1 MLRLSSTCDPWT
13 RWVTGPQASASCGQ
27 ASTRA
32 ATSPTSSTSG
42 SYNGRRTVSSRAR
55 GAGGCV
61 AHLCGVPAGA
71 RRARL
76 PARRAA
82 GATAA
87 RSGGAGRRSRA
98 SHGRAGGHPGPLHGA
113 RARRDVHAGGAAR
126 SHRRLPAL
134 QARPAP
140 HTPRVRRRQPAR
152 APGVRGRG
160 AGPRRGPTG
169 RALRRARRP
178 APDRDHHQGD
188 AARPQRRLHRE
199 RHQVPAAR
207 AALARIVIDGSI
219 NPAVA
224 SFVHES
230 IARAHDEDA
239 PALVIQLD
247 TPGGLLPSMQA
258 IVKDIL
264 AAPLPVIVYV
274 APSGGGAG
282 SAGVFITLAA
292 HVAAMAPGTSIGAA
306 HPVGGAGED
315 IKGTLGR
322 KIVNYTASFSEAIAH
337 KRGRNVEWAAKAVRK
352 SVSITA
358 EEAARLNVVDF
369 VAKDLD
375 EGVARADGRTV
386 DVAGESRKLALG
398 KAVRGAE
405 GHVRVHTYEMRL
417 SRRVLHVI
425 ADPRIASLL
434 MMAGLLG
441 LYIEFTH
448 AGLALPGVAAA
459 LCLIL
464 GLTALPVLPVNPSAL
479 ALLLLGVALLV
490 AEAFLP
496 TSGVVGAGGLVA
508 FVLGALFLFDAAETG
523 VVVPRSLLFGV
534 SGAVAGIMLVVATL
548 VARSQ
553 RARASQGAEGMVGA
567 VGVARGR
574 LAPAGPVLVR
584 GEYWTA
590 ESDEVVDAGERVEVT
605 AVDGLRLRVRR
616 ARPAGR

>member
-1 MLRLSSTCDPWT
+1 MI
-13 RWVTGPQASASCGQ
+13 
-27 ASTRA
+27 
-32 ATSPTSSTSG
+32 
-42 SYNGRRTVSSRAR
+42 
-55 GAGGCV
+55 
-61 AHLCGVPAGA
+61 
-71 RRARL
+71 
-76 PARRAA
+76 
-82 GATAA
+82 
-87 RSGGAGRRSRA
+87 
-98 SHGRAGGHPGPLHGA
+98 
-113 RARRDVHAGGAAR
+113 
-126 SHRRLPAL
+126 PAL
-134 QARPAP
+134 
-140 HTPRVRRRQPAR
+140 
-152 APGVRGRG
+152 
-160 AGPRRGPTG
+160 
-169 RALRRARRP
+169 
-178 APDRDHHQGD
+178 
-188 AARPQRRLHRE
+188 AA
-199 RHQVPAAR
+199 
-207 AALARIVIDGSI
+207 
-219 NPAVA
+219 A
-224 SFVHES
+224 SFVAYAELVGS
-230 IARAHDEDA
+230 VDPGSARYLIDA
-239 PALVIQLD
+239 IQDAEAQGAEALLIRMD
-247 TPGGLLPSMQA
+247 TPGGLLSSTRDIVQA
-258 IVKDIL
+258 ELSAKV
-264 AAPLPVIVYV
+264 PVVV
-274 APSGGGAG
+274 WVGPPGARAG

-375 EGVARADGRTV
+375 EVVARADGRTV

-417 SRRVLHVI
+417 SQRVLNVI

-448 AGLALPGVAAA
+448 PGLAFPGVAGAI
-459 LCLIL
+459 CLIL
-464 GLTALPVLPVNPSAL
+464 ALAALHVLPVNTSAL

-496 TSGVVGAGGLVA
+496 TFGVIGAGGLVA
-508 FVLGALFLFDAAETG
+508 FVLGALFLFDVAETG
-523 VVVPRSLLFGV
+523 VVVPKSLVFGV
-534 SGAVAGIMLVVATL
+534 AGAVAGIMLVVATL

-553 RARASQGAEGMVGA
+553 RARASLGAEGMVGA

-574 LAPAGPVLVR
+574 LAPVGPVLLR

-590 ESDEVVDAGERVEVT
+590 ESDEIVDAGERVEVT

>member
-1 MLRLSSTCDPWT
+1 MR
-13 RWVTGPQASASCGQ
+13 SA
-27 ASTRA
+27 AALIALVLAAPVRA
-32 ATSPTSSTSG
+32 ET
-42 SYNGRRTVSSRAR
+42 
-55 GAGGCV
+55 
-61 AHLCGVPAGA
+61 
-71 RRARL
+71 
-76 PARRAA
+76 
-82 GATAA
+82 
-87 RSGGAGRRSRA
+87 
-98 SHGRAGGHPGPLHGA
+98 
-113 RARRDVHAGGAAR
+113 
-126 SHRRLPAL
+126 
-134 QARPAP
+134 
-140 HTPRVRRRQPAR
+140 
-152 APGVRGRG
+152 
-160 AGPRRGPTG
+160 
-169 RALRRARRP
+169 
-178 APDRDHHQGD
+178 
-188 AARPQRRLHRE
+188 
-199 RHQVPAAR
+199 PAAP

-247 TPGGLLPSMQA
+247 TPGGLLPSMQV

-375 EGVARADGRTV
+375 EVVARADGRTV

-417 SRRVLHVI
+417 SQRVLNVI

-448 AGLALPGVAAA
+448 PGLAFPGVAGAI
-459 LCLIL
+459 CLIL
-464 GLTALPVLPVNPSAL
+464 ALAALHVLPVNTSAL

-496 TSGVVGAGGLVA
+496 TFGVIGAGGLVA
-508 FVLGALFLFDAAETG
+508 FVLGALFLFDVAETG
-523 VVVPRSLLFGV
+523 VVVPKSLVFGV
-534 SGAVAGIMLVVATL
+534 AGAVAGIMLVVATL

-553 RARASQGAEGMVGA
+553 RAQASLGAEGMVGA

-574 LAPAGPVLVR
+574 LAPVGPVLLR

-616 ARPAGR
+616 ARPAGH

>member
-1 MLRLSSTCDPWT
+1 VLGLSRTCDPWT

-42 SYNGRRTVSSRAR
+42 SYNGRRTVSSRTR
-55 GAGGCV
+55 GVGGCV
-61 AHLCGVPAGA
+61 AHLRGVPARA

-82 GATAA
+82 AA
-87 RSGGAGRRSRA
+87 RARAGRRWRA
-98 SHGRAGGHPGPLHGA
+98 SHGRAGGHPRPLHGGGPRHDAHA
-113 RARRDVHAGGAAR
+113 RGAAR

-134 QARPAP
+134 QARPAL
-140 HTPRVRRRQPAR
+140 HAPRVRRRQPAR
-152 APGVRGRG
+152 APRFRGRS
-160 AGPRRGPTG
+160 AGPRRGPAG

-199 RHQVPAAR
+199 RHQVPAAGEPQPR
-207 AALARIVIDGSI
+207 ARRGRELRALPPPPARADLPRGDRGARQVRGPDAAPDEGADHAAPRALVRLSRHQADADLPSRLPAAQPGRQAPGVGGHPEGHGGAGHRGRAPVRSAAALIALVLAAPVRAETPAAPAALARIVIDGSI

-247 TPGGLLPSMQA
+247 TPGGLLPSMQV

-322 KIVNYTASFSEAIAH
+322 KIVNYTASFSEAIARM
-337 KRGRNVEWAAKAVRK
+337 RGRNVEWAAKAVRK

-375 EGVARADGRTV
+375 EVVARADGRTV
-386 DVAGESRKLALG
+386 DVAGER
-398 KAVRGAE
+398 
-405 GHVRVHTYEMRL
+405 
-417 SRRVLHVI
+417 
-425 ADPRIASLL
+425 
-434 MMAGLLG
+434 
-441 LYIEFTH
+441 
-448 AGLALPGVAAA
+448 
-459 LCLIL
+459 
-464 GLTALPVLPVNPSAL
+464 
-479 ALLLLGVALLV
+479 
-490 AEAFLP
+490 
-496 TSGVVGAGGLVA
+496 
-508 FVLGALFLFDAAETG
+508 
-523 VVVPRSLLFGV
+523 
-534 SGAVAGIMLVVATL
+534 
-548 VARSQ
+548 
-553 RARASQGAEGMVGA
+553 
-567 VGVARGR
+567 
-574 LAPAGPVLVR
+574 
-584 GEYWTA
+584 
-590 ESDEVVDAGERVEVT
+590 
-605 AVDGLRLRVRR
+605 
-616 ARPAGR
+616 